1 MEERRVS
8 GESGHMGK
16 TERKLS
22 TRTSSSHAKS
32 PLCIDLSNYTLVKGS
47 SRINI
52 ISNCMFWHRNK
63 VQQTMV

>member
-22 TRTSSSHAKS
+22 TRTNSSHAKS

-47 SRINI
+47 S
-52 ISNCMFWHRNK
+52 
-63 VQQTMV
+63 